1 MAKKY
6 TGLNLAQT
14 QPKDTIDFTGLG
26 KGVLKAEEFK
36 YKEKE
41 AKKKEAMDFL
51 KPEAT
56 FYPYQ
61 QSANK
66 ILSDA
71 YEMMQK
77 QDKIDPAEYQKI
89 ALEYNERIELGKAF
103 GKEFASVVQGY
114 YNDPEINADAAAKM
128 LRDKYI
134 VDGSIDELYRNSSTV
149 LNGSEIYTQPGG
161 SAALNTGVILSN
173 RLKTIGEIT
182 TKLVTTGDYKKVPGL
197 AGRAEAEVK
206 TTLMKAASIVDL
218 DANGVPYIKDI
229 KSPLAQTAMDVMLTE
244 DKVLRLVDD
253 ALLAKGVN
261 QPTQD
266 QRREE
271 LALKLALYASATKT
285 EQQTSQV
292 TSYDVPRPT
301 SGSGSG
307 STVYTANWKSDITS
321 QNPERIARAVD
332 YIRIGRGFP
341 LTALPKDIVT
351 TVGKDTETS
360 KPKETWAEWSKKKIG
375 SLVGWNE
382 QESEKDE
389 VTLFDGDA
397 KTVLL
402 DKLDANSEVRD
413 AEVLKGDPA
422 LGLDPNTV
430 YVKLTVKADDA
441 LLTGNKWLRQITD
454 IYIPQSAF
462 DSESLPGALYKA
474 AKNYVGTDYGV
485 APGTVTTKKV
495 DAPSGGLTYALG
507 GEIDV
512 DTKYSDFKGTETVRD
527 LIGGFSQGGY
537 VSTSIYDLMK
547 KGFADGGSMVVS
559 ELYELKTGKPW
570 RTAREEGLTDGSYEQ
585 NIKLR
590 QQLVRGDF
598 NDNQTYSS
606 GPIQEATVT
615 AKAPDWLKFKKEFM
629 KENPFDINQY
639 VESRVNQPQTGRA
652 AYERI
657 NEQEFRR
664 NVREQ
669 GKKNYENKMYDYIQ
683 KKLVET
689 NPQSG
694 RPRGE
699 WLDSFSEK
707 EQKIL
712 KQNPRFQPTYITDF
726 KRSLQSAFEMQP
738 EQTFYNIAN
747 SPDFTLSEK
756 RDIIMEH
763 IENPI
768 VSKLVDASGIFA
780 PLSMGS
786 KVIQSTYRDETTIED
801 ALAGYKNDAS
811 IIEDLLTD
819 ITVFIGPGTA
829 AKLKNLLKLGRTK
842 DAAKVVAQVAD
853 KLPKEATDFI
863 DDFVAVPKKVQGEL
877 KGGEPGELEMV
888 PKWIQGELK
897 EVNMANQME
906 LFPRYLATDNEGI
919 LNYVTRYQ
927 DSAPRMSEIFE
938 NISSRLDPYLA
949 DQFLQYIQ
957 QGNTEEAAKIVYK
970 LRDEI
975 ERANESILGATGKAE
990 MKSMKKLDMV
1000 SPELSEPVIQTSSRK
1015 ISTADKQEVP
1025 IEIKKGLHI
1034 KSTMSG
1040 SPLEKQVNKQGQ
1052 IAVNNINNYIKK
1064 QDVPANDK
1072 EIIKRVLD
1080 SKFKDQNSINYNEF
1094 IDAIQDELADFE
1106 LRPAVSSS
1114 FLDMTEKFVDN
1125 SYLYKPNFNNQW
1137 TPPKKP
1143 TGVKLKTGRRI
1154 VGDNDSVYTLEETLD
1169 MDAII
1174 SSFDDFLNSSKN
1186 WSQFSERID
1195 DVLNSISNLRP
1206 AYDVDLPF
1214 TEISKTADYL
1224 DELKSY
1230 YNNIKRSYKKQKD
1243 YELGDM
1249 LFLPSGSSSKMPS
1262 SKFHFFENPFAH
1274 LRYFIK
1280 DNVFHAI
1287 EIQSDAMKSNY
1298 KIAGSGVESAGLK
1311 IKNYEPRVLQETAKI
1326 IPQKTIRIPADGE
1339 TIARI
1344 ELWDRQ
1350 DPNWRRSDKFT
1361 PIIKRYTD
1369 YIPKYIKEAF
1379 GVEAKK
1385 VTDEA
1390 GNIWWEFDIPEDF
1403 RKKGQIKALGS
1414 MPLAP
1419 IIYSSKTKENEPNR

>member
-161 SAALNTGVILSN
+161 SAALRQGVILPN

-271 LALKLALYASATKT
+271 LAVMLAPYASVDKS

-307 STVYTANWKSDITS
+307 SAVYTANWKSDITS

-360 KPKETWAEWSKKKIG
+360 KPKETWAEWSKKKLG

-537 VSTSIYDLMK
+537 VSTNIYDLMK
-547 KGFADGGSMVVS
+547 KGFADGGTLPEYSA
-559 ELYELKTGKPW
+559 E
-570 RTAREEGLTDGSYEQ
+570 AEE
-585 NIKLR
+585 
-590 QQLVRGDF
+590 V
-598 NDNQTYSS
+598 
-606 GPIQEATVT
+606 TVT
-615 AKAPDWLKFKKEFM
+615 AEAPSWLKFKRDFI

-657 NEQEFRR
+657 DEQEFRR

-738 EQTFYNIAN
+738 EQTFENIAN

-786 KVIQSTYRDETTIED
+786 KVIQSTYRDDTTISD
-801 ALAGYKNDAS
+801 ALQGIKNDATMVED
-811 IIEDLLTD
+811 IITD
-819 ITVFIGPGTA
+819 ITTFIGPGTA
-829 AKLKNLLKLGRTK
+829 AKFKNLLRLDRVD
-842 DAAKVVAQVAD
+842 DAAKVISQVAD
-853 KLPKEATDFI
+853 KLPKEATEFVDEFI
-863 DDFVAVPKKVQGEL
+863 E
-877 KGGEPGELEMV
+877 
-888 PKWIQGELK
+888 
-897 EVNMANQME
+897 
-906 LFPRYLATDNEGI
+906 
-919 LNYVTRYQ
+919 
-927 DSAPRMSEIFE
+927 
-938 NISSRLDPYLA
+938 
-949 DQFLQYIQ
+949 
-957 QGNTEEAAKIVYK
+957 
-970 LRDEI
+970 
-975 ERANESILGATGKAE
+975 ATGKAE
-990 MKSMKKLDMV
+990 MKSMKKPDVV
-1000 SPELSEPVIQTSSRK
+1000 SPELSEPASPPNITETPAKPADPTQKSFVDDFMPEQNLPLADEATLREIDNEAERTLETLSKKSEIPIRDINDEQNLFRYAYEGDLDDGGSHDANSLLMSAIDFASNALRKVMDPNEGINIDDALRYIRASKESIYGLSRNSNLVDPSMKLAFENSLKYAKSKINKIEELAKKAIDVETIKQSSMK
-1015 ISTADKQEVP
+1015 NELLFSDKAYKSVRSESEEAAKTLSAKKAIPVKNLNDQYSLFRFLEEIDIDR
-1025 IEIKKGLHI
+1025 IE
-1034 KSTMSG
+1034 
-1040 SPLEKQVNKQGQ
+1040 GQ
-1052 IAVNNINNYIKK
+1052 N
-1064 QDVPANDK
+1064 ANDLLASA
-1072 EIIKRVLD
+1072 IDFASSVLD
-1080 SKFKDQNSINYNEF
+1080 Q
-1094 IDAIQDELADFE
+1094 
-1106 LRPAVSSS
+1106 VS
-1114 FLDMTEKFVDN
+1114 DR
-1125 SYLYKPNFNNQW
+1125 Y
-1137 TPPKKP
+1137 TP
-1143 TGVKLKTGRRI
+1143 I
-1154 VGDNDSVYTLEETLD
+1154 
-1169 MDAII
+1169 
-1174 SSFDDFLNSSKN
+1174 SFDDALRYVRAAK
-1186 WSQFSERID
+1186 
-1195 DVLNSISNLRP
+1195 NSIYN
-1206 AYDVDLPF
+1206 
-1214 TEISKTADYL
+1214 ISENITLAD
-1224 DELKSY
+1224 
-1230 YNNIKRSYKKQKD
+1230 
-1243 YELGDM
+1243 
-1249 LFLPSGSSSKMPS
+1249 PS
-1262 SKFHFFENPFAH
+1262 
-1274 LRYFIK
+1274 
-1280 DNVFHAI
+1280 
-1287 EIQSDAMKSNY
+1287 MKSDFEKSIKY
-1298 KIAGSGVESAGLK
+1298 AKSKIDK
-1311 IKNYEPRVLQETAKI
+1311 IEGIV
-1326 IPQKTIRIPADGE
+1326 
-1339 TIARI
+1339 
-1344 ELWDRQ
+1344 
-1350 DPNWRRSDKFT
+1350 
-1361 PIIKRYTD
+1361 
-1369 YIPKYIKEAF
+1369 
-1379 GVEAKK
+1379 KK
-1385 VTDEA
+1385 AIND
-1390 GNIWWEFDIPEDF
+1390 
-1403 RKKGQIKALGS
+1403 
-1414 MPLAP
+1414 
-1419 IIYSSKTKENEPNR
+1419 

>member
-161 SAALNTGVILSN
+161 SAALNAGVILPN

-271 LALKLALYASATKT
+271 LAVMLAPYASVDKSD
-285 EQQTSQV
+285 QQTSQV

-547 KGFADGGSMVVS
+547 KGFADGGTLPEYSA
-559 ELYELKTGKPW
+559 E
-570 RTAREEGLTDGSYEQ
+570 AEE
-585 NIKLR
+585 
-590 QQLVRGDF
+590 V
-598 NDNQTYSS
+598 
-606 GPIQEATVT
+606 TVT
-615 AKAPDWLKFKKEFM
+615 AEAPSWLKFKRDFI

-657 NEQEFRR
+657 DEQEFRR

-747 SPDFTLSEK
+747 SPDFTLLEK

-786 KVIQSTYRDETTIED
+786 KVIQSTYRDDTTISD
-801 ALAGYKNDAS
+801 ALQGIKNDATMVED
-811 IIEDLLTD
+811 IITD
-819 ITVFIGPGTA
+819 ITTFIGPGTA
-829 AKLKNLLKLGRTK
+829 AKFKNLLRLDRVD
-842 DAAKVVAQVAD
+842 DAAKVISQVAD
-853 KLPKEATDFI
+853 KLPKEATEFV
-863 DDFVAVPKKVQGEL
+863 DDFVE
-877 KGGEPGELEMV
+877 
-888 PKWIQGELK
+888 
-897 EVNMANQME
+897 
-906 LFPRYLATDNEGI
+906 
-919 LNYVTRYQ
+919 
-927 DSAPRMSEIFE
+927 
-938 NISSRLDPYLA
+938 
-949 DQFLQYIQ
+949 
-957 QGNTEEAAKIVYK
+957 
-970 LRDEI
+970 
-975 ERANESILGATGKAE
+975 ATGKAE
-990 MKSMKKLDMV
+990 MKSMKKPEVV
-1000 SPELSEPVIQTSSRK
+1000 SPELSEQAITPNRTETPAKPADPTQASAQAEPASPPKIPIWNWGDYVEVKEDAVKLKNAFKDKNDYAFDLNKNANLLKDNLPTDDFDDFMGALSDTDETSLKSIVSFLFEKVDDTINSSGIISAYDYITKSVKLLEELSKIYSPSITGKHDAYKDIFEYRGELIVLRTKLDNIIQDNYS
-1015 ISTADKQEVP
+1015 
-1025 IEIKKGLHI
+1025 KGLDVAD
-1034 KSTMSG
+1034 M
-1040 SPLEKQVNKQGQ
+1040 
-1052 IAVNNINNYIKK
+1052 
-1064 QDVPANDK
+1064 DVPLSMLTA
-1072 EIIKRVLD
+1072 
-1080 SKFKDQNSINYNEF
+1080 
-1094 IDAIQDELADFE
+1094 
-1106 LRPAVSSS
+1106 
-1114 FLDMTEKFVDN
+1114 
-1125 SYLYKPNFNNQW
+1125 KP
-1137 TPPKKP
+1137 PKLKKP
-1143 TGVKLKTGRRI
+1143 TLLSNNMVSSAKTLINKRF
-1154 VGDNDSVYTLEETLD
+1154 NYTLEDLNKLKDKYKDDFETLFGSNYD
-1169 MDAII
+1169 DKDLGLYAKLRDI
-1174 SSFDDFLNSSKN
+1174 SEGNINDVQL
-1186 WSQFSERID
+1186 SQFNKWFLEKHKPKLDFTPEEEVIIDAYTWGYDKRINKRSSASSTSHRFYEDVIAPKLEEIILKNQLKEDTKVIRRVSDFKALVERDGKKMTIYYSDMQPGDIYIPNSFTSTSLTPMPSFGSIESEIQLPKGQSYLPAFGAR
-1195 DVLNSISNLRP
+1195 SNVYKHESEIL
-1206 AYDVDLPF
+1206 LPF
-1214 TEISKTADYL
+1214 DVRFKVLERTTTGK
-1224 DELKSY
+1224 
-1230 YNNIKRSYKKQKD
+1230 NPMYKLAVDNK
-1243 YELGDM
+1243 YSLI
-1249 LFLPSGSSSKMPS
+1249 
-1262 SKFHFFENPFAH
+1262 PFA
-1274 LRYFIK
+1274 LL
-1280 DNVFHAI
+1280 
-1287 EIQSDAMKSNY
+1287 
-1298 KIAGSGVESAGLK
+1298 GGLESQQ
-1311 IKNYEPRVLQETAKI
+1311 N
-1326 IPQKTIRIPADGE
+1326 
-1339 TIARI
+1339 
-1344 ELWDRQ
+1344 
-1350 DPNWRRSDKFT
+1350 
-1361 PIIKRYTD
+1361 
-1369 YIPKYIKEAF
+1369 
-1379 GVEAKK
+1379 
-1385 VTDEA
+1385 
-1390 GNIWWEFDIPEDF
+1390 
-1403 RKKGQIKALGS
+1403 
-1414 MPLAP
+1414 
-1419 IIYSSKTKENEPNR
+1419 NEQ

>member
-14 QPKDTIDFTGLG
+14 QPTDTIDFTGLG

-161 SAALNTGVILSN
+161 SAALITGVILSN

-271 LALKLALYASATKT
+271 LALKLAPYASVDKSD
-285 EQQTSQV
+285 QQTSQ
-292 TSYDVPRPT
+292 TINFSVPTPT
-301 SGSGSG
+301 SKSGP
-307 STVYTANWKSDITS
+307 STSTNTANWTNDILSGNTDRV
-321 QNPERIARAVD
+321 NAALN
-332 YIRIGRGFP
+332 YIKVGEDLNI
-341 LTALPKDIVT
+341 TALPDQQVRIV
-351 TVGKDTETS
+351 
-360 KPKETWAEWSKKKIG
+360 
-375 SLVGWNE
+375 
-382 QESEKDE
+382 EKDDSDNE
-389 VTLFDGDA
+389 MVVPDNYEWINTKKREAYIKGSEIVSGVSDFGLNPNVTYLKLKLATTSNIKGLQDQMFEEDSD
-397 KTVLL
+397 VYIPLNLL
-402 DKLDANSEVRD
+402 S
-413 AEVLKGDPA
+413 DPA
-422 LGLDPNTV
+422 LANVIYESG
-430 YVKLTVKADDA
+430 KSIVKADY
-441 LLTGNKWLRQITD
+441 QE
-454 IYIPQSAF
+454 F
-462 DSESLPGALYKA
+462 
-474 AKNYVGTDYGV
+474 
-485 APGTVTTKKV
+485 PGTMPKARYQ
-495 DAPSGGLTYALG
+495 APPVKALG

-547 KGFADGGSMVVS
+547 KGFADGGTLPEYSA
-559 ELYELKTGKPW
+559 E
-570 RTAREEGLTDGSYEQ
+570 AEE
-585 NIKLR
+585 
-590 QQLVRGDF
+590 V
-598 NDNQTYSS
+598 
-606 GPIQEATVT
+606 TVT
-615 AKAPDWLKFKKEFM
+615 AEAPSWLKFKRDFI

-639 VESRVNQPQTGRA
+639 VESRVNQAQTGRA

-657 NEQEFRR
+657 DEQEFRR

-786 KVIQSTYRDETTIED
+786 KVIQSTYRDDTTISD
-801 ALAGYKNDAS
+801 ALQGIKNDATMVED
-811 IIEDLLTD
+811 IITD
-819 ITVFIGPGTA
+819 ITTFIGPGTA
-829 AKLKNLLKLGRTK
+829 AKFKNLLRLDRVD
-842 DAAKVVAQVAD
+842 DAAKVISQVAD

-863 DDFVAVPKKVQGEL
+863 DDFVE
-877 KGGEPGELEMV
+877 
-888 PKWIQGELK
+888 
-897 EVNMANQME
+897 
-906 LFPRYLATDNEGI
+906 
-919 LNYVTRYQ
+919 
-927 DSAPRMSEIFE
+927 
-938 NISSRLDPYLA
+938 
-949 DQFLQYIQ
+949 
-957 QGNTEEAAKIVYK
+957 
-970 LRDEI
+970 
-975 ERANESILGATGKAE
+975 ATGKAE
-990 MKSMKKLDMV
+990 MKSMKKPEVV
-1000 SPELSEPVIQTSSRK
+1000 SPELSEQAITPNRTETPAKPADPTQASAQAEPASPPKIPIWNWGDYVEVKEDAVKLKNAFKDKSNYAFDLNKNANLLKDNLPTDDFDDFMGALSDTNETSLKSIVAFLFEKVDDTINSSGIISAYDYIIKSVKLLEELSK
-1015 ISTADKQEVP
+1015 IYSPSITGKHDAYKDIFEYRGELILLKTKLDD
-1025 IEIKKGLHI
+1025 IIHDNYSKGLDVAD
-1034 KSTMSG
+1034 M
-1040 SPLEKQVNKQGQ
+1040 
-1052 IAVNNINNYIKK
+1052 
-1064 QDVPANDK
+1064 DVPLSMLTAN
-1072 EIIKRVLD
+1072 
-1080 SKFKDQNSINYNEF
+1080 
-1094 IDAIQDELADFE
+1094 
-1106 LRPAVSSS
+1106 
-1114 FLDMTEKFVDN
+1114 
-1125 SYLYKPNFNNQW
+1125 
-1137 TPPKKP
+1137 PPKLKKP
-1143 TGVKLKTGRRI
+1143 TLLSNNMVSGAKTLINKRF
-1154 VGDNDSVYTLEETLD
+1154 NYTLEDLEKLKDKYKDDFETLFGSNYDDKDLGLYAKLRDVSEGNINDVNLNQFNKWFLEKHKAKLDFTPEEEVVIDAYTWGYDKRINKRISDSSPSHRFYEDVIAPKLEEIILKNQLKEDTKVIRRVSDFKALVERDGKKMTIYYSD
-1169 MDAII
+1169 MQPGDIYI
-1174 SSFDDFLNSSKN
+1174 PNSFTSTSLTSMPSFGSIE
-1186 WSQFSERID
+1186 SEIR
-1195 DVLNSISNLRP
+1195 LPKGQSYLPAFGAKSNIYKHETEIL
-1206 AYDVDLPF
+1206 LPF
-1214 TEISKTADYL
+1214 DVRFKVLERTTTGK
-1224 DELKSY
+1224 
-1230 YNNIKRSYKKQKD
+1230 NPMYKLAVD
-1243 YELGDM
+1243 NPYSLI
-1249 LFLPSGSSSKMPS
+1249 
-1262 SKFHFFENPFAH
+1262 PFA
-1274 LRYFIK
+1274 LL
-1280 DNVFHAI
+1280 
-1287 EIQSDAMKSNY
+1287 
-1298 KIAGSGVESAGLK
+1298 GGLESQQ
-1311 IKNYEPRVLQETAKI
+1311 N
-1326 IPQKTIRIPADGE
+1326 
-1339 TIARI
+1339 
-1344 ELWDRQ
+1344 
-1350 DPNWRRSDKFT
+1350 
-1361 PIIKRYTD
+1361 
-1369 YIPKYIKEAF
+1369 
-1379 GVEAKK
+1379 
-1385 VTDEA
+1385 
-1390 GNIWWEFDIPEDF
+1390 
-1403 RKKGQIKALGS
+1403 
-1414 MPLAP
+1414 
-1419 IIYSSKTKENEPNR
+1419 NEQ